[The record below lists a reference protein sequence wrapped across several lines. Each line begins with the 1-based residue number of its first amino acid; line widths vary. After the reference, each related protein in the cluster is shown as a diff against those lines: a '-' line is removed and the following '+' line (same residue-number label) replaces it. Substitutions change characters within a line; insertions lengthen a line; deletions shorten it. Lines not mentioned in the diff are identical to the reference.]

1 MTTLAPQSAWSSS
14 MPSRYLSHKSAGTR
28 NTDVAGREYAIC
40 ILRNALPA
48 LRRKLL
54 LIHIILVSTIFILVH
69 MRKSVTGIA
78 RPFPASL

>member
-1 MTTLAPQSAWSSS
+1 MTTLVPQSAWSSS

-28 NTDVAGREYAIC
+28 NTDVVGREYAIC

-54 LIHIILVSTIFILVH
+54 LINITLVSTFSILVY
-69 MRKSVTGIA
+69 MRKSVTV
-78 RPFPASL
+78 